1 MQILPRSGSKP
12 RKRYLAVTSTRNREP
27 KSGPLERYIAI
38 LEAVLGPPDGLNTR
52 ELEVMLGLPRTTVN
66 RLLSALTA
74 SDLIEKDG
82 RRGTFKLGRRL
93 SQILQSDTAWLELAS
108 KRLLKALAEETG
120 EICFIAR
127 LCGTTI
133 QSIVIEP
140 PDASV
145 GVDVLSG
152 HVLLRH
158 AAECRKTRKQGY
170 VIENGEHI
178 GGLVTIAYPVI
189 LVPDQPPIYALGIT
203 GPAERIGSQLVPVL
217 QEKIKRTAAEFANVF
232 SLGRK
237 KRG

>member
-1 MQILPRSGSKP
+1 M
-12 RKRYLAVTSTRNREP
+12 TSTRNREP

-74 SDLIEKDG
+74 SDLIEKGG

-93 SQILQSDTAWLELAS
+93 SQILQSDNAWLQLAS

-120 EICFIAR
+120 ETCFIAR
-127 LCGTTI
+127 LYGATI
-133 QSIVIEP
+133 QSIVMEP

-145 GVDVLSG
+145 GGVLPG
-152 HVLLRH
+152 HVLLPH
-158 AAECRKTRKQGY
+158 AAEYRKTWKQGY
-170 VIENGEHI
+170 AIENGEHI
-178 GGLVTIAYPVI
+178 GGLFTIVYPVI

-217 QEKIKRTAAEFANVF
+217 QEKLERTAAEFANVF